1 MSAFDPLRTLAAGGS
16 MGVMAPGPSRLAVK
30 LWRGLKFI
38 LIDWTVTPGML
49 ALNEQRPFAYQ
60 LVTTPIVTMA
70 LGLLVAVAIVIF
82 SLPGV

>member
-1 MSAFDPLRTLAAGGS
+1 
-16 MGVMAPGPSRLAVK
+16 MGVMAPAPSRLAVK

-38 LIDWTVTPGML
+38 LIDWTVTPRML

-70 LGLLVAVAIVIF
+70 LGLLVAVAFVII
-82 SLPGV
+82 SLLGVWPSR